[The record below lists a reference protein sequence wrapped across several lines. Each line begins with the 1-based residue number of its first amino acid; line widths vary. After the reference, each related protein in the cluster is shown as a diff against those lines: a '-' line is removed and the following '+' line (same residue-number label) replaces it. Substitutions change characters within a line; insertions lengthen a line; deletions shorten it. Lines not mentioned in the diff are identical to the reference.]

1 MPKVGVYDGNYFLHR
16 AFSISGKHRKPEH
29 LEKSTLTGFL
39 QSICTTALERRN
51 THVLVCFDAVRSFRY
66 DIYKD
71 YKANRKRNK
80 GSTFVQK
87 DGTEFTTDLTPGSL
101 VPQAKEILRLSG
113 ITTAHKKGYESD
125 DLMACAARSLIR
137 GQPKVLVEIN
147 TRDKDLLGEVNEQ
160 VKVWWPREKKLI
172 DAKGVVEYWG
182 VGPEKMLDMLTLIG
196 DEVDGIPGI
205 PNWGQATA
213 GGLLNKYG
221 SLKEALRHKKVQ
233 EQLRPHMATLR
244 LARQLVK
251 LKTDVSFVLDDLVVQ
266 DFENELTDHIWKI
279 PEALKSLGDTRKAAN
294 IKGLFRR

>member
-1 MPKVGVYDGNYFLHR
+1 MPKVSVFDGNYYMHR
-16 AFSISGKHRKPEH
+16 AFSIAGKHRNPEH

-39 QSICTTALERRN
+39 QSICTTALERRA
-51 THVLVCFDAVRSFRY
+51 THVLVCFDSGRSFRK

-71 YKANRKRNK
+71 YKANRTKNK
-80 GSTFVQK
+80 ETTFVQK
-87 DGTEFTTDLTPGSL
+87 DGTEFTTTLTPGSL
-101 VPQAKEILRLSG
+101 VPTAKKILELSG
-113 ITTAHKKGYESD
+113 ITHAHKKGYEAD
-125 DLMACAARSLIR
+125 DLMACAARSLVS
-137 GQPKVLVEIN
+137 QSAKVTVEVN
-147 TRDKDLLGEVNEQ
+147 TRDKDLLGEVNDR

-182 VGPEKMLDMLTLIG
+182 VTPDKMLDMLTLIG
-196 DEVDGIPGI
+196 DEIDNIPGI

-251 LKTDVSFVLDDLVVQ
+251 LKTDISFVLDDLVVE
-266 DFENELTDHIWKI
+266 DFENELTDYVWKI
-279 PEALKSLGDTRKAAN
+279 PEALKNLGDTRKAAS
-294 IKGLFRR
+294 IKGLFSR